1 MHHYKSR
8 QKQTTNKATKLE
20 HWNKQTNT
28 VDKQRMENAMD
39 KKTGV
44 AHMQC
49 SAQFMITFSN
59 LVLHPHPKM
68 SLLNLQPNKEV
79 SKLQEQK

>member
-1 MHHYKSR
+1 MHHSKSR

-28 VDKQRMENAMD
+28 VDKQRMKNAMD

-44 AHMQC
+44 AHMHC
-49 SAQFMITFSN
+49 SAQFIITFSN
-59 LVLHPHPKM
+59 VVLYPHPKM

-79 SKLQEQK
+79 SKLQEQE